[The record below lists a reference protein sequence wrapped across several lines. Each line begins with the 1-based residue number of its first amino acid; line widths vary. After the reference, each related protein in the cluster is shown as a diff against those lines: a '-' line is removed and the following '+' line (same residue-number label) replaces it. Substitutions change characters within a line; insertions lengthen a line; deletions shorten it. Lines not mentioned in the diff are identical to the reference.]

1 MGVGEGAGAV
11 VAARFGA
18 PVGVGGNGVDVGMGV
33 DECVG
38 GNGIGVAAAGRSD
51 VAGAAASTGEL
62 IGVDCA
68 AMSSGA
74 AVGVASG

>member
-1 MGVGEGAGAV
+1 MRG
-11 VAARFGA
+11 RH
-18 PVGVGGNGVDVGMGV
+18 NGV
-33 DECVG
+33 
-38 GNGIGVAAAGRSD
+38 GVAAAGRSD

-74 AVGVASG
+74 AVGFASG